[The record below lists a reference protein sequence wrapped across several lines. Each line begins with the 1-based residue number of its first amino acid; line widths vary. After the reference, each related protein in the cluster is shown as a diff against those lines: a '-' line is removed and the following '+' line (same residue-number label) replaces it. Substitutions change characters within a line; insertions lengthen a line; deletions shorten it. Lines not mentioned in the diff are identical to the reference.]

1 MNVQSQKQASDT
13 EKTFVEMLQNGQCT
27 ADDIDTYI
35 DKWHDEY
42 NGTKKLHEYLGM
54 TKSQYDRWM
63 VDPQSLATMFPQTKT
78 ETREVCVAKQLV
90 KLAKQL
96 IEDEQ

>member
-1 MNVQSQKQASDT
+1 
-13 EKTFVEMLQNGQCT
+13 MLQNGECN
-27 ADDIDTYI
+27 ADDIDIYI

-42 NGTKKLHEYLGM
+42 NGSLKLYEYLGM
-54 TKSQYDRWM
+54 TKPQYDKWL
-63 VDPQSLATMFPQTKT
+63 VDSHTLTTMFPQTKT
-78 ETREVCVAKQLV
+78 ETNEVCIAKQLV